1 MCILMPRSGT
11 WPRKVVRVL
20 LNNQNTKSLD
30 MVLTD
35 LTSTVKC
42 NTAVCILMPRSGT
55 RPRKAVRV
63 LLNNRNT
70 KSLDM
75 VLADLTNTVKLDT
88 GAVRHTSFPPFPLF
102 SFCCE

>member
-1 MCILMPRSGT
+1 
-11 WPRKVVRVL
+11 VHVL
-20 LNNQNTKSLD
+20 LNNRNTKFLD
-30 MVLTD
+30 MVLAD
-35 LTSTVKC
+35 LTSTVKR
-42 NTAVCILMPRSGT
+42 NAAMCILMPRSGT

-88 GAVRHTSFPPFPLF
+88 GAVRHEFLSFHFV
-102 SFCCE
+102 